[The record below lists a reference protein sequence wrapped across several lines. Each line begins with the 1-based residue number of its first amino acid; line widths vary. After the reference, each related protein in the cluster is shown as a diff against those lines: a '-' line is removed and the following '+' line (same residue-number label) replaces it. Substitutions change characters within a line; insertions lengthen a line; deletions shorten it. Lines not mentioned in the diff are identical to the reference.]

1 MTNHERNARILFDTV
16 RRKNKQLAYLVNLS
30 VELIEAVEDDNESDI
45 AVAVEKIV
53 TYLFIETDLHE
64 KAEQSK

>member
-16 RRKNKQLAYLVNLS
+16 KRKNRQLTYLVNLS
-30 VELIEAVEDDNESDI
+30 VELIEAVEDDNENDI
-45 AVAVEKIV
+45 AVTVEKIV

-64 KAEQSK
+64 KAEQGK